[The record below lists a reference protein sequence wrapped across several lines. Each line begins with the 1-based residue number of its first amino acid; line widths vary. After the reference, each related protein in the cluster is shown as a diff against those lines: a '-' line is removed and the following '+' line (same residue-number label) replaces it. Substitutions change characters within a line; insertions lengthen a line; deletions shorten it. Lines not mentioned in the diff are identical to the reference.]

1 MTITVG
7 DIYTKFP
14 SFRQE
19 DMIKLMNGRTDFTG
33 KDSVSLTNI
42 ASYTGTYAKELSIF
56 TAQRE
61 GNSFVNM
68 CPEGQRAE
76 ISQEINV
83 NKSERGETSNNR
95 GIHQQIP
102 IDTSV
107 FDLAKQREEV

>member
-1 MTITVG
+1 
-7 DIYTKFP
+7 
-14 SFRQE
+14 
-19 DMIKLMNGRTDFTG
+19 
-33 KDSVSLTNI
+33 
-42 ASYTGTYAKELSIF
+42 
-56 TAQRE
+56 
-61 GNSFVNM
+61 M

-83 NKSERGETSNNR
+83 NKSGRGETSNNR

>member
-42 ASYTGTYAKELSIF
+42 ASYTGTYAKRTIYFHGTKGRQFFCKYVS
-56 TAQRE
+56 
-61 GNSFVNM
+61 
-68 CPEGQRAE
+68 
-76 ISQEINV
+76 
-83 NKSERGETSNNR
+83 
-95 GIHQQIP
+95 
-102 IDTSV
+102 
-107 FDLAKQREEV
+107 